1 MVRIRARNAWL
12 GAAALAGL
20 ILGSHAVEPRSRS
33 ASRHTLSSWT
43 EAEESRPVACIKG
56 QFPFRAFSAPATAEQ
71 AADGAGAAL
80 RQVLAGSMSVPNL
93 PQSGWRRLAATS
105 GTVEFGHGDPPV
117 LDGYVVVHLDGGH
130 WRYEQSGGACI
141 VRPFVDD
148 GVVASWK
155 LDPSAESPSPS
166 STSLQVLV
174 NDSQCAGGRS
184 PEGRLHEPQVRVLS
198 DAIVVTFIAARLD
211 GFQTCPSHPAVHR
224 TIRLP
229 EPLGD
234 RQLLDG
240 ATVPARPPCPR
251 LGVDD
256 CAL

>member
-1 MVRIRARNAWL
+1 VVRY
-12 GAAALAGL
+12 
-20 ILGSHAVEPRSRS
+20 
-33 ASRHTLSSWT
+33 
-43 EAEESRPVACIKG
+43 
-56 QFPFRAFSAPATAEQ
+56 
-71 AADGAGAAL
+71 
-80 RQVLAGSMSVPNL
+80 
-93 PQSGWRRLAATS
+93 
-105 GTVEFGHGDPPV
+105 
-117 LDGYVVVHLDGGH
+117 GYVVVHLDGGL
-130 WRYEQSGGACI
+130 WSYEQSGGACI
-141 VRPFVDD
+141 VRPFVGD

-155 LDPSAESPSPS
+155 LDPSAVSPGPS

-198 DAIVVTFIAARLD
+198 DAIVVTFIAAQLD

-240 ATVPARPPCPR
+240 GTVPAQPPCLR
-251 LGVDD
+251 LGVYD

>member
-1 MVRIRARNAWL
+1 M
-12 GAAALAGL
+12 
-20 ILGSHAVEPRSRS
+20 LGSHSIEPRSRS
-33 ASRHTLSSWT
+33 VSRHTLSSWT
-43 EAEESRPVACIKG
+43 EAEESRPVACITG
-56 QFPFRAFSAPATAEQ
+56 QFPFRALSAPATAEQ

-80 RQVLAGSMSVPNL
+80 RQVLAGSTSVPNL

-105 GTVEFGHGDPPV
+105 STVEFGHGDPPV
-117 LDGYVVVHLDGGH
+117 LDGYVVVHLDGGL
-130 WRYEQSGGACI
+130 WSYEQSGGACI
-141 VRPFVDD
+141 VRPFVGD

-155 LDPSAESPSPS
+155 LDPSAVSPGPS

-198 DAIVVTFIAARLD
+198 DAIVVTFIAAQLD

-240 ATVPARPPCPR
+240 ATVPARPPCLR
-251 LGVDD
+251 LGVYD